1 MTLAE
6 AHEIMRR
13 EVISLRHE
21 NERLK
26 KGTYVSPEEKELKKL
41 QSEIARLQKERDRYH
56 RLWREK
62 VESSSYYEE
71 PSLESPLVI
80 AQKRE
85 YESKIELL
93 KEKVSGKFLT
103 EESAEYFACI
113 RTYAETWAVFK
124 IFCKRANCDAQMIP
138 GARGRAFG

>member
-41 QSEIARLQKERDRYH
+41 QSEVARLQKERDRYH

-62 VESSSYYEE
+62 VENSSYYEE
-71 PSLESPLVI
+71 RPIESPLAI
-80 AQKRE
+80 AQMRE
-85 YESKIELL
+85 YRCAQI
-93 KEKVSGKFLT
+93 T
-103 EESAEYFACI
+103 ESAGEI
-113 RTYAETWAVFK
+113 
-124 IFCKRANCDAQMIP
+124 Q
-138 GARGRAFG
+138 G

>member
-56 RLWREK
+56 RL
-62 VESSSYYEE
+62 
-71 PSLESPLVI
+71 
-80 AQKRE
+80 
-85 YESKIELL
+85 
-93 KEKVSGKFLT
+93 
-103 EESAEYFACI
+103 
-113 RTYAETWAVFK
+113 
-124 IFCKRANCDAQMIP
+124 
-138 GARGRAFG
+138 